1 MEKHLRTLANFAAQ
15 EAAKLEKQ
23 RKKIMD
29 AKSKIREYDS
39 TAIVNDDCM
48 VVVHSVT
55 GYTGETVQILK
66 TVKEDIKDM
75 KKKEKVMC
83 YMEFKLMK
91 EFHYEDTFGKDE
103 KIQKQYKKY
112 LQQKQEV
119 NNGKSK

>member
-66 TVKEDIKDM
+66 TVKEYIKDM
-75 KKKEKVMC
+75 KKKEKENNKIAMNQAK
-83 YMEFKLMK
+83 MLMR
-91 EFHYEDTFGKDE
+91 
-103 KIQKQYKKY
+103 
-112 LQQKQEV
+112 LL
-119 NNGKSK
+119 